1 MYSLCLDLLLCF
13 LPFFG
18 LGKHNTHTASFLFN
32 NSKCFLSNKISIFPR
47 FPILVFISCNLTF
60 GYTKLPI
67 LKKLYLLFLKEH
79 IFIKFFCQFAKVCHG
94 FEEKNSLYHY
104 FLQLYSTF
112 TPWSLSLAKNQ
123 FHQPF
128 GLKTA
133 HFPISYNN
141 YENNYFPP
149 FIMF

>member
-1 MYSLCLDLLLCF
+1 MYSLCLYLLLCF
-13 LPFFG
+13 LPFFV

-60 GYTKLPI
+60 GFTKLPI

-79 IFIKFFCQFAKVCHG
+79 IFINFFCQFAKVCRG

-104 FLQLYSTF
+104 FLQLYFYAMVIIFSKKPISPTIRFKNSTF
-112 TPWSLSLAKNQ
+112 SNFLQQLRK
-123 FHQPF
+123 
-128 GLKTA
+128 
-133 HFPISYNN
+133 
-141 YENNYFPP
+141 
-149 FIMF
+149 

>member
-60 GYTKLPI
+60 GYTIFLSWKNCIFFSWKNIFLLNFFVNLQKFAMG
-67 LKKLYLLFLKEH
+67 LKKKTLY
-79 IFIKFFCQFAKVCHG
+79 III
-94 FEEKNSLYHY
+94 S
-104 FLQLYSTF
+104 YSCTF

>member
-18 LGKHNTHTASFLFN
+18 LGKNNTHTASFLFN

-60 GYTKLPI
+60 GYTKLHI

-79 IFIKFFCQFAKVCHG
+79 IFIKFFCQ
-94 FEEKNSLYHY
+94 KNSLHNY
-104 FLQLYSTF
+104 FLQLYFYAMVIIFSKKPISPTIRFKNSTF
-112 TPWSLSLAKNQ
+112 SNFLQQLRK
-123 FHQPF
+123 
-128 GLKTA
+128 
-133 HFPISYNN
+133 
-141 YENNYFPP
+141 
-149 FIMF
+149 

>member
-1 MYSLCLDLLLCF
+1 MHSCAISL
-13 LPFFG
+13 LPGPEEKKLRYIFG
-18 LGKHNTHTASFLFN
+18 E
-32 NSKCFLSNKISIFPR
+32 KIPPPIFG
-47 FPILVFISCNLTF
+47 CNLTF
-60 GYTKLPI
+60 GYTKLHI

-79 IFIKFFCQFAKVCHG
+79 IFIKFFCQFAKVCHW
-94 FEEKNSLYHY
+94 FKEKKTLCIII
-104 FLQLYSTF
+104 FYSCTF